1 MIGIF
6 YMNNKQMNYLWV
18 VLFITILL
26 SGCRDKV
33 VTTSIDELKKNNPLT
48 IERADAILKI
58 FF

>member
-1 MIGIF
+1 
-6 YMNNKQMNYLWV
+6 MNNKQMNYLWV

-48 IERADAILKI
+48 IERV
-58 FF
+58 